1 MTDFKVCFND
11 ETFLTVTK
19 GQIEV
24 HGADFPADLANI
36 SKLIGILSEV
46 MNEALNQPVAAARTP
61 APAAAPVRKTDNV
74 VSLFATG

>member
-11 ETFLTVTK
+11 DTFLTVTK

-36 SKLIGILSEV
+36 SQLIGILSEV
-46 MNEALNQPVAAARTP
+46 MNEALSQTSARK
-61 APAAAPVRKTDNV
+61 AAPVVTAQTGNV
-74 VSLFATG
+74 VPLFATA